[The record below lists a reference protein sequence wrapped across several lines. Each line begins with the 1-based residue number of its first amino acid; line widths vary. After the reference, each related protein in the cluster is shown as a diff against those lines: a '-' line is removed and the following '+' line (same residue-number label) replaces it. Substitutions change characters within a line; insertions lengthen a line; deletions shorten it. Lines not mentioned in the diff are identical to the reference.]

1 MTQHPH
7 IKRTSILKDTSVTYS
22 DGSDHGLS
30 MSAGSRAR
38 EWARGNTVWRTIEDG
53 RICIRPEDL
62 MQIVDRLEAAD
73 TLLAECRRYVTAME
87 DAAAE
92 SLGIYDHSKRSK
104 SGIEKRLDYYF
115 ENTEKADTAKD

>member
-1 MTQHPH
+1 M
-7 IKRTSILKDTSVTYS
+7 S
-22 DGSDHGLS
+22 DERNEFNRV
-30 MSAGSRAR
+30 AGS
-38 EWARGNTVWRTIEDG
+38 GYLDG
-53 RICIRPEDL
+53 FPEPEDL
-62 MQIVDRLEAAD
+62 MRIVDRLEAAD

-115 ENTEKADTAKD
+115 ENTKITRGDSR